1 MGVGSSQTPR
11 SVAEKELE
19 AAIDTRRARCAVI
32 GLGYIGSAVACA
44 LLDAGFEV
52 LGYDRSHEAVARF
65 ETGAGVE
72 RSAGMSA
79 STRDDILAGA
89 EVVHVAVS
97 IPCDRSRAPDLD
109 ALRAAAASVRRHAAP
124 TRLVILHSTV
134 PPGTTRW
141 FAAECSDDSDGNVTF
156 VAHCPERLQP
166 GNPAWTIA
174 TTPHVVAG
182 VDSASC
188 RLAAQTLHHLSEDPL
203 TASAPE
209 VTELAK
215 LMENAFIAVG
225 VALAGEVAE
234 LAHAVG
240 VSGTEVAEAAASK
253 PFAYHGFFP
262 GPGVGGHCIPN
273 DLAMLAELRARL
285 ALDAPVLTATDRS
298 LGRLPALTV
307 GRLRAVM
314 TGRGRELSGGSIL
327 LVGLGYKPGSSDL
340 TNTAAREVV
349 RLLRDLGATPF
360 YVDSG
365 VHEFEVDGMAV
376 ERVTVESFGGSR
388 FAAALVLAGDRELA
402 PESLLLAT
410 DIVVDAGGGRGMG
423 PLPGAVDHL

>member
-1 MGVGSSQTPR
+1 MRVGSNQTGR
-11 SVAEKELE
+11 SVAQADLE

-52 LGYDRSHEAVARF
+52 RGYDRSHQAVARLD
-65 ETGAGVE
+65 TGAGV
-72 RSAGMSA
+72 RRLRGVSA

-89 EVVHVAVS
+89 EIVHVAVS
-97 IPCDRSRAPDLD
+97 VPCDRSRAPDLE
-109 ALRAAAASVRRHAAP
+109 ALRAAAASLRQHAAT

-141 FAAECSDDSDGNVTF
+141 FAAECSDESDGAVTF

-174 TTPHVVAG
+174 NTPHVVAG
-182 VDSASC
+182 VDSASS
-188 RLAAQTLHHLSEDPL
+188 RLAAQTLQHLSAEL
-203 TASAPE
+203 LIASAPE

-253 PFAYHGFFP
+253 PFAYYGFFP

-273 DLAMLAELRARL
+273 DLAMLAELRGRL
-285 ALDAPVLTATDRS
+285 ALDAPVLTAADRS
-298 LGRLPALTV
+298 LGHLPALAV
-307 GRLRAVM
+307 GRLRSVM
-314 TGRGRELSGGSIL
+314 TERGRELSGASIL

-340 TNTAAREVV
+340 TNTPAREVV
-349 RLLRDLGATPF
+349 RLLRDLGATPL

-365 VHEFEVDGMAV
+365 VHEFEVDGVPV
-376 ERVTVESFGGSR
+376 ERVTVEDFGGSR

-402 PESLLLAT
+402 SESLFLAT
-410 DIVVDAGGGRGMG
+410 DVVVDAGGGRGMG
-423 PLPGAVDHL
+423 PLPGAADHL